1 MPSPT
6 PIRLDTPLSETE
18 LAAYDDLLHDLAART
33 ESPLSLEG
41 IDGFVTALICGP
53 RMVMPSE
60 YLPVLFDQEDSLALF
75 ADEAELSRF
84 MELFQRRWNE
94 IALALNT
101 PVENL
106 AHPDALAPLI
116 MDWDSLLAEL
126 PPDERAALEAEGLPS
141 YASVWAAGFLLAVE
155 HWEDDWALPEASKD
169 EAYVD
174 EMLDPFYVL
183 ITPPE
188 ELTPEERKTSRD
200 DYVAMAIW
208 GAYDLR
214 DFWRDRGIAPR
225 VPIRREATPGRND
238 PCPCGSGKKFKKC
251 CGAGGTVH

>member
-6 PIRLDTPLSETE
+6 SKRLDTPLSETE

-41 IDGFVTALICGP
+41 IDGFITALICAP

-60 YLPVLFDQEDSLALF
+60 YFPVLFDQEDSLALF

-84 MELFQRRWNE
+84 MELFNRRWNE
-94 IALALNT
+94 VASALNA

-116 MDWDSLLAEL
+116 MDWDDLLAEL

-155 HWEDDWALPEASKD
+155 HWEADWSLPVASKD
-169 EAYVD
+169 EAFVD

-188 ELTPEERKTSRD
+188 ELTLEERKTSRD

-208 GAYDLR
+208 SAYELR
-214 DFWRDRGIAPR
+214 DFWRDRGSAPR
-225 VPIRREATPGRND
+225 VPIRKSAEPGRND

-251 CGAGGTVH
+251 CGAAEKLH